1 MRRLLAALL
10 LTLLLAGPARAQAD
24 ESEKPA
30 ASPPV
35 LQWLVAVMSGSIIL
49 LILGKPSRK
58 T

>member
-10 LTLLLAGPARAQAD
+10 LTLLLAGPARAQD
-24 ESEKPA
+24 ETEKPA

-35 LQWLVAVMSGSIIL
+35 LQWIVAVISGSVVL